1 MVASTQERMSPTV
14 STATL
19 DLQDV
24 LSSFNGDCLVSLRLS
39 ISASDSIHSF
49 DNIPP
54 FPTKPNPVAFVS
66 DFKNKCQP
74 SRGTHRPS
82 GDVRS
87 IVTLPT
93 APRRKAMLTEKI
105 DIHAWKVSV
114 TPPSEPPTR
123 SARDAVDVS
132 LVDTSPHSHSSTSA
146 STLAGVAPSDPSR
159 CIDTTSPLL
168 VPTIMVS
175 NSTTALSVSFDSPQ
189 NPRNETSLAV
199 RRGRKPLP
207 ALSLMTVTKSDHSSA
222 DRDPYPDIPSA
233 FLGSPTCSS
242 PTFSFSTGDPSKYNM
257 GLSAMCNS
265 LRALVPSL
273 PFSPL
278 QSTAPPRPKLE
289 PETRW
294 GVVSSMQ
301 LPDVDDDEWAFA
313 QDLVIEWHASR
324 GLRAEV
330 SPPPSPPGE
339 LPYAADTS
347 PSAVV
352 SVTMHSLV
360 SSPSSTMVDR
370 PTKDK
375 DKDNGTDEPTS
386 PDVKQMRRKTV
397 IIQAPELDE
406 TCGHVLEKLRKMDN
420 VTAAA
425 DWTIDLLPGEFD
437 EPVPFE
443 TPAYIPLAAPVLADG
458 RASNLRPCSTT
469 SSAKVPVRGIL
480 KGKKSVR
487 FSSVPSLHEYEKDDN
502 TDEDDDSERDDIHC
516 RPATPSPSI
525 PIKPNPEPKAPT
537 SGRRPPL
544 ITTPRKSSPL
554 REHSSPGSDSTNNM
568 VVVAAAAS
576 RAATMPFA
584 PTPASVPGNTMARH
598 PAVRALAHRP
608 QAPRPTGS
616 PRLMG
621 SGFGGAVVG
630 APGLQSPTP
639 VYLEAQ
645 RRAPLKSINMRQSL
659 PKERKPDVLI
669 PVKAALVPSRRSLA
683 PPTPTP
689 TSAPASTPPATVDR
703 RNVRTASVPV
713 SAAAAQRPV
722 HERDDSARRR
732 SEGVVGRGDAR
743 RGSGEDACGGGIP
756 TGAAGA
762 GQRGSRMPVPLRSI
776 FSKLRT

>member
-1 MVASTQERMSPTV
+1 
-14 STATL
+14 
-19 DLQDV
+19 
-24 LSSFNGDCLVSLRLS
+24 
-39 ISASDSIHSF
+39 
-49 DNIPP
+49 
-54 FPTKPNPVAFVS
+54 
-66 DFKNKCQP
+66 
-74 SRGTHRPS
+74 
-82 GDVRS
+82 
-87 IVTLPT
+87 
-93 APRRKAMLTEKI
+93 
-105 DIHAWKVSV
+105 
-114 TPPSEPPTR
+114 
-123 SARDAVDVS
+123 
-132 LVDTSPHSHSSTSA
+132 
-146 STLAGVAPSDPSR
+146 
-159 CIDTTSPLL
+159 
-168 VPTIMVS
+168 
-175 NSTTALSVSFDSPQ
+175 
-189 NPRNETSLAV
+189 
-199 RRGRKPLP
+199 
-207 ALSLMTVTKSDHSSA
+207 MTVTKSDHSSA
-222 DRDPYPDIPSA
+222 DHDSYPDIPSA

-313 QDLVIEWHASR
+313 QDLVFEWHASR
-324 GLRAEV
+324 ELRAEV

-375 DKDNGTDEPTS
+375 DKDNGTEEPTS

-443 TPAYIPLAAPVLADG
+443 TPAYIPLSAPVPADG
-458 RASNLRPCSTT
+458 RASSLRPCSTT
-469 SSAKVPVRGIL
+469 SAKVPVRGIL

-487 FSSVPSLHEYEKDDN
+487 FSSVPSLHEYEKDH
-502 TDEDDDSERDDIHC
+502 TDEDDDSERDDIPS

-525 PIKPNPEPKAPT
+525 PVKPNLEPKAPM

-554 REHSSPGSDSTNNM
+554 REHSSPGSDSTNTT
-568 VVVAAAAS
+568 VVATAAS
-576 RAATMPFA
+576 GAATMPFA
-584 PTPASVPGNTMARH
+584 PAPASLPGNTMARH

-608 QAPRPTGS
+608 QAPRPTAN

-669 PVKAALVPSRRSLA
+669 PVRAALVPSRRSLV
-683 PPTPTP
+683 PPTP
-689 TSAPASTPPATVDR
+689 TSAPASTPPSLRDKENAKAGATVDR
-703 RNVRTASVPV
+703 RSVRTASVPV
-713 SAAAAQRPV
+713 SAAAAQRSV
-722 HERDDSARRR
+722 YERDDSARRR
-732 SEGVVGRGDAR
+732 SEGVVGKGDTR
-743 RGSGEDACGGGIP
+743 RGSGEDGCGGGIP
-756 TGAAGA
+756 TGTAGA